1 MRVLALISPLIASCL
16 VLGGCTSSRETN
28 PQRTATEQLL
38 LSTAVDHAVE
48 NIHLDIAPGTKI
60 YVDSSNFEGLDS
72 RYAVGALRDRIL
84 RVGGHIVSERAASDM
99 VVEIR
104 SGALSADQSKT
115 LLGIPAF
122 DIPIPLAKEISIP
135 DISLFKKALR
145 QGIAKFAATIYRTSD
160 GALIDSTGPQYGFS
174 HSTDYVVL
182 FLFSWSTD
190 DLKPEEA
197 KQPLNVEAPEL
208 GDIRLGNGSG
218 ESAP

>member
-1 MRVLALISPLIASCL
+1 
-16 VLGGCTSSRETN
+16 
-28 PQRTATEQLL
+28 LL

-48 NIHLDIAPGTKI
+48 NIRLDIAPGTKI
-60 YVDSSNFEGLDS
+60 FVDSSNFEGLDS
-72 RYAVGALRDRIL
+72 RYAVGAIRDRVL
-84 RVGGHIVSERAASDM
+84 RLGGRIVSERAASDS
-99 VVEIR
+99 VIEIR

-122 DIPIPLAKEISIP
+122 DIPIPLAKEVSIP
-135 DISLFKKALR
+135 DISLFKKSLR
-145 QGIAKFAATIYRTSD
+145 QGVAKLAATIYRTSD

-197 KQPLNVEAPEL
+197 NQPLAVEGPDL
-208 GDIRLGNGSG
+208 GKIKLGNGN
-218 ESAP
+218 ESESPP

>member
-1 MRVLALISPLIASCL
+1 MRVLTLIVFCL
-16 VLGGCTSSRETN
+16 VLSACTTSRETN

-48 NIHLDIAPGTKI
+48 NIRLDIAPGAKVF
-60 YVDSSNFEGLDS
+60 VDSANFEGLDS
-72 RYAVGALRDRIL
+72 RYAVGAIRDRIL
-84 RVGGHIVSERAASDM
+84 RLGGRIVSERAASDS
-99 VVEIR
+99 VIEIR

-122 DIPIPLAKEISIP
+122 DVPIPLAKEVSIP
-135 DISLFKKALR
+135 DISLFKKSLR
-145 QGIAKFAATIYRTSD
+145 QGVAKLAATIYRTAD

-197 KQPLNVEAPEL
+197 NQPLKVEGPDL
-208 GDIRLGNGSG
+208 GKIKLGNGNDS
-218 ESAP
+218 ESPSP

>member
-1 MRVLALISPLIASCL
+1 MRIVLPALLCL
-16 VLGGCTSSRETN
+16 LLAACTTARETN

-48 NIHLDIAPGTKI
+48 NIRLDIAPGAKV

-72 RYAVGALRDRIL
+72 RYAVGAMRDRIL
-84 RVGGHIVSERAASDM
+84 RLGGHIVTERAASDT

-122 DIPIPLAKEISIP
+122 DIPVPLAKELSIP
-135 DISLFKKALR
+135 DISLFKKSLR
-145 QGIAKFAATIYRTSD
+145 QGVAKLAATSYRTSD
-160 GALIDSTGPQYGFS
+160 GSLLDSTGPQYGFS

-182 FLFSWSTD
+182 FLFSWSTN
-190 DLKPEEA
+190 DLKPDEGDERT
-197 KQPLNVEAPEL
+197 LTVERPEL
-208 GDIRLGNGSG
+208 RRIQINNG
-218 ESAP
+218 E